1 MNVQPCDGKLFRRVS
16 NCGLTVVMAE
26 SEATEATQENDQQT
40 DQVSARDEATLQR
53 LKANVKSV

>member
-26 SEATEATQENDQQT
+26 SEATQENDQQT